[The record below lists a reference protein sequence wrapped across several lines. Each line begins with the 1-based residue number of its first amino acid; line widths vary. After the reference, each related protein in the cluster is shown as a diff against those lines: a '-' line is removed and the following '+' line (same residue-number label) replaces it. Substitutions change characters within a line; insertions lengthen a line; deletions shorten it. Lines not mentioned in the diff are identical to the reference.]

1 MKSGEKEVKSK
12 SKTVGTAKF
21 EIFDS
26 PAEALATLGEAAVL
40 DLINQQH
47 KTNACNTLRR
57 AATAGPS
64 TRDLE
69 MEVMSSLTT
78 EDLLSFQGDQVK
90 AAAFIKAKVE
100 ELKRARG
107 VVAATEDDD
116 EENK

>member
-1 MKSGEKEVKSK
+1 MKKGEKEVKSK
-12 SKTVGTAKF
+12 SKTVGVASF

-57 AATAGPS
+57 AMTAGPS

-90 AAAFIKAKVE
+90 AAAFIKARVDQLRKE
-100 ELKRARG
+100 RG
-107 VVAATEDDD
+107 VVATVEEEDED
-116 EENK
+116 NK